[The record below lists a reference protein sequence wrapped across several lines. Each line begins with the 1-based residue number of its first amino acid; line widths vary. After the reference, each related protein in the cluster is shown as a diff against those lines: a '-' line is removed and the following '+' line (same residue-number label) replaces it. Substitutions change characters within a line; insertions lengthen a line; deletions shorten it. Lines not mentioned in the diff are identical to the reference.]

1 MEDDDLLFDPQDGI
15 VHTLTVAPSQAGL
28 RLDRWLADSLPDMS
42 RSRLQALIEQG
53 MLRSGEAVVDNAS
66 RKVKADELFALT
78 VPPPEPAAPQAQ
90 EMALDIVYEDED
102 LIVLDKPAGLVVHP
116 APGSPDSTL
125 VNALLHH
132 CAGSLSGIG
141 GVKRPGIVHRIDK
154 DTSGL
159 LVVAKNDRAH
169 HGLAAQFAEHS
180 IERVYNAVVWGVP
193 LPRHGKIEGAIGRNP
208 ADRKKMAIVSG
219 GGKSAL
225 TYFQVMEVFGDYAAL
240 VECRLDT
247 GRTHQIR
254 VHMTSIGHPLVGD
267 QLYGKGRLQGRAPEP
282 AKSLLTAFPRQALH
296 ARTLGFDHPMTGKKL
311 HFESKIPKDFNALI
325 NSLKGI

>member
-1 MEDDDLLFDPQDGI
+1 MDDDLLFDPQDGT

-28 RLDRWLADSLPDMS
+28 RLDRWLAESLPDLS
-42 RSRLQALIEQG
+42 RSRLQALIDQG
-53 MLRSGEAVVDNAS
+53 ALCSGGAVVGSAS
-66 RKVKADELFALT
+66 RKVKAHETYLLT
-78 VPPPEPAAPQAQ
+78 VPPPEPAEPQAQ
-90 EMALDIVYEDED
+90 EMALDIVYEDDD
-102 LIVLDKPAGLVVHP
+102 LIVIDKPAGVVVHP

-159 LVVAKNDRAH
+159 LVVAKHDRAH

-193 LPRHGKIEGAIGRNP
+193 LPRHGQVEGAIGRNP
-208 ADRKKMAIVSG
+208 ADRKKMAIVA
-219 GGKSAL
+219 GGKPAL
-225 TYFQVMEVFGDYAAL
+225 TYFRVIEVFGDYASL
-240 VECRLDT
+240 IECRLAT

-267 QLYGKGRLQGRAPEP
+267 QLYGKGRLKGRVPQP
-282 AKSLLTAFPRQALH
+282 AKSILTDFPRQALH
-296 ARTLGFDHPMTGKKL
+296 ARTLGFDHPISGKKVL
-311 HFESKIPKDFNALI
+311 FESKIPIDFNELV
-325 NSLKGI
+325 NSLKRV